1 MFTKNIKAKK
11 LFIFILLTCFAFSA
25 FAASKKEQIT
35 DWKGKDFGEKAQA
48 SWLVKLFEK
57 NNKKQT
63 IKQFKLNKN
72 DLIFYDSEI
81 SDGKEIALDN
91 ANSKAKN
98 MAFLEIAKEAGQ
110 TELVSPIK
118 NLEKL
123 YETWVEFK
131 DKEENIFYKAYS
143 IYKMSKADF
152 EENIALAKESQENLF
167 LNNEAENSSEIY
179 NSILD
184 EPEVSVGEW

>member
-1 MFTKNIKAKK
+1 MFTKNIKTKN
-11 LFIFILLTCFAFSA
+11 LFIFILLTCFVFSA
-25 FAASKKEQIT
+25 FSEEQIT
-35 DWKGKDFGEKAQA
+35 DWKGKDLREKAQA

-72 DLIFYDSEI
+72 DLIFYASET

-110 TELVSPIK
+110 TELVSPVK

-123 YETWVEFK
+123 YETWIEFK
-131 DKEENIFYKAYS
+131 DKDGNIFYKAYS

-152 EENIALAKESQENLF
+152 EENIALAKENQENLF